1 MGGCWTSIRHN
12 EVLRPPDKKR
22 CRAYSEGKLHSKGGA
37 ESEPGSSV
45 VTGWMAVPSVEGEG
59 GSDEVTWGAV
69 TCVLSVGPLSGVP
82 ICSWL
87 FPCVLVILHSFPLR
101 SALCLSL
108 PCLGHPKA
116 GICGLPRLVS
126 VPWGDDFPLLLEP
139 GRISIPCWLHEPCT
153 HIPKELFPQ
162 TLLR

>member
-1 MGGCWTSIRHN
+1 MGGCWTPISHD

-22 CRAYSEGKLHSKGGA
+22 CRRYSEGKLHSKGGA

-59 GSDEVTWGAV
+59 GSDEFTWGAV

-101 SALCLSL
+101 SALCLSP
-108 PCLGHPKA
+108 PCAGRPKA
-116 GICGLPRLVS
+116 GLRALWPPIWAQLGRPCRKCSFPPGQ
-126 VPWGDDFPLLLEP
+126 PWFGQ
-139 GRISIPCWLHEPCT
+139 H
-153 HIPKELFPQ
+153 LFP
-162 TLLR
+162 TSARPLELWSSCALG